1 MVNMLLL
8 VKNNTLLMVLWYEV
22 VISATHSYCN
32 LLFSVS
38 DIPCFSAMIANC
50 HGPAGVPRLATRC
63 LCVLSTW
70 LVVCLVPC
78 APMSIVCPLP
88 SCYLIIVSVAP
99 AVSPLLPS
107 FVSLYSLLVSAVLC
121 WSVVFHVSMSCEL
134 NVWLCSSLLPA
145 CLFFPFGVV
154 YVLLFH
160 FIIKTL
166 ISSAFHLTWQNGSA
180 KMRTQQ
186 RRGLGRPPPDTISS
200 PLYQRILQYEALSS
214 CRQQGNDVRSFA
226 MEFSGAAE
234 GLGYNDEALK
244 DLFNSALDEPL
255 SWWRMSGLD
264 HLTFRGIRW
273 GFGTFPS

>member
-1 MVNMLLL
+1 MF
-8 VKNNTLLMVLWYEV
+8 
-22 VISATHSYCN
+22 IHSSTDVHY
-32 LLFSVS
+32 
-38 DIPCFSAMIANC
+38 C

-99 AVSPLLPS
+99 AVSPSLPS

-145 CLFFPFGVV
+145 CWFFPFGVV

-166 ISSAFHLTWQNGSA
+166 IFLCIWVLDLIS
-180 KMRTQQ
+180 
-186 RRGLGRPPPDTISS
+186 PDTLCSLCWFINKGK
-200 PLYQRILQYEALSS
+200 L
-214 CRQQGNDVRSFA
+214 
-226 MEFSGAAE
+226 
-234 GLGYNDEALK
+234 LGYWFKLGEA
-244 DLFNSALDEPL
+244 D
-255 SWWRMSGLD
+255 
-264 HLTFRGIRW
+264 
-273 GFGTFPS
+273 